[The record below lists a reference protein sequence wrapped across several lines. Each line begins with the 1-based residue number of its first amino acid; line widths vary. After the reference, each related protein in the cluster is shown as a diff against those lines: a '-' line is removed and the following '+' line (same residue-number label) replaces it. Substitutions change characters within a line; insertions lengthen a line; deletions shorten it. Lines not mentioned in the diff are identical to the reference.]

1 MAGTKE
7 TAGKKKEKLFHPLSR
22 KAGQLERKQL
32 RSAKLRIADSKRN
45 HKVAISVDRHSF
57 FVHSLPPEVECL
69 SLPELHEIVQR
80 VWLARHDTDIESER
94 ATRRKGRPPSAKEVN
109 LVKIKESECEEYRT
123 GLEVLDLTD
132 AANVTLIRR
141 WKQDDRAYLDIL
153 RYVRISSQDPL
164 RLVVSRPGKHQNL
177 QHPAG
182 TTITSPIAAELVIEN
197 FKRSSTIQGMDMIP

>member
-1 MAGTKE
+1 MAGPKE
-7 TAGKKKEKLFHPLSR
+7 TAIKKKEKLFHPLSR

-32 RSAKLRIADSKRN
+32 RSAKLRIADSKRS

-80 VWLARHDTDIESER
+80 VWLARHDTDIETER

-132 AANVTLIRR
+132 PANVALIRR

-153 RYVRISSQDPL
+153 RYVRVSSQDPL

-177 QHPAG
+177 Q
-182 TTITSPIAAELVIEN
+182 SPTANPVIEDL
-197 FKRSSTIQGMDMIP
+197 KMSSTIQGMDMIP